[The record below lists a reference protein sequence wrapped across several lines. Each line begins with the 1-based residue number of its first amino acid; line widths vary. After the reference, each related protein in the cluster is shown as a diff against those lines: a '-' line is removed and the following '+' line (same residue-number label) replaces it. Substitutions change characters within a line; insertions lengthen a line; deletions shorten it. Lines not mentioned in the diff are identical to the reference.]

1 MSRVGGSVAMAVA
14 AVAVA
19 VAVAIEGCPPKK
31 REKGL
36 PSLALP
42 VCAHALPHCCCCY
55 REGGTVAAQINP
67 DRVHLKNWSVA
78 AHINPDQG

>member
-1 MSRVGGSVAMAVA
+1 MAV

-19 VAVAIEGCPPKK
+19 VAVAIEGCPPKNLANAKK

-36 PSLALP
+36 PSLAQP
-42 VCAHALPHCCCCY
+42 VCASALQGCCCCC
-55 REGGTVAAQINP
+55 REGGTVAVAVAAQINP

-78 AHINPDQG
+78 AHTNPDQG